1 VRIIYDSFPARA
13 VVIPSHAEFTGFETI
28 SLNSARFITN
38 ARLVS
43 AVRIIITDDKILIGA
58 DSHSGP
64 MLIFQEKYDKSTLVL
79 AKGKVKESRL
89 KTPTGKS
96 VIFGRDDDCGCGSK
110 LRAWNPYNTM
120 YSTKD
125 PTE

>member
-13 VVIPSHAEFTGFETI
+13 VVLPDGTEVESFELL
-28 SLNSARFITN
+28 SLNSARMLKN

-43 AVRIIITDDKILIGA
+43 SVRVIITDDRILIGA
-58 DSHSGP
+58 DSNAGP

-79 AKGKVKESRL
+79 AKGKVKECRL
-89 KTPTGKS
+89 KTLTGKS